1 MNPESQSKGA
11 LRSKAVWGAILT
23 LVGAFGLLPF
33 GITFDAQTGDVTIN
47 LYNVVAAIGA
57 AAVPGGAVLSW
68 LGRLGAKSVIRG
80 LW

>member
-1 MNPESQSKGA
+1 MEKGA

-33 GITFDAQTGDVTIN
+33 GIQYDADTGNLVINVQTIAAQAGLAVTG
-47 LYNVVAAIGA
+47 V
-57 AAVPGGAVLSW
+57 GGVLS
-68 LGRLGAKSVIRG
+68 LIGRLVARTPIRG